1 MPRLSNLILATLLA
15 SSVVCVDF
23 TPVACTAANEA
34 TACKSLSDNFGGDV
48 CCATVT
54 TKNGSAAAVS

>member
-1 MPRLSNLILATLLA
+1 MSRLANLLLVTLLA
-15 SSVVCVDF
+15 TSVVCVDF

-48 CCATVT
+48 CCANVT
-54 TKNGSAAAVS
+54 TKNGSAAATS